1 MSSSH
6 LSADDRFFTPSKHLI
21 KIMQSSKSL
30 HLTCLR
36 KCLQNFQE
44 ILIAKQAS
52 FSALKSQDYQILFQK
67 SILEKMKVP
76 EQMYSI
82 FFKMRSSRF
91 LTDKSY
97 PNPNF
102 DHEYKIKIVSGSDCY
117 EGFLNQEDMVN
128 LRSDRWTLV
137 QVKQS
142 PTSSK

>member
-1 MSSSH
+1 MN
-6 LSADDRFFTPSKHLI
+6 L
-21 KIMQSSKSL
+21 
-30 HLTCLR
+30 
-36 KCLQNFQE
+36 
-44 ILIAKQAS
+44 
-52 FSALKSQDYQILFQK
+52 
-67 SILEKMKVP
+67 P
-76 EQMYSI
+76 EQTYSI

-142 PTSSK
+142 PTSSKWKIYVYPYFLKLISDYFQYSLFLYLDAYEASKKEYYWSP

>member
-1 MSSSH
+1 MAKLALFSVH
-6 LSADDRFFTPSKHLI
+6 KI
-21 KIMQSSKSL
+21 K
-30 HLTCLR
+30 
-36 KCLQNFQE
+36 
-44 ILIAKQAS
+44 
-52 FSALKSQDYQILFQK
+52 DYKILFQK
-67 SILEKMKVP
+67 SILEKMKLP
-76 EQMYSI
+76 EQKYSI

-142 PTSSK
+142 PTSSKWKIYVYPYFLKFISDYIQYSLFLYLDAYEASKKEYY

>member
-1 MSSSH
+1 M
-6 LSADDRFFTPSKHLI
+6 
-21 KIMQSSKSL
+21 
-30 HLTCLR
+30 
-36 KCLQNFQE
+36 
-44 ILIAKQAS
+44 AKLAP
-52 FSALKSQDYQILFQK
+52 FPAPKSQDYIYFFQK
-67 SILEKMKVP
+67 SILEKMNLP
-76 EQMYSI
+76 EQTYSI

-102 DHEYKIKIVSGSDCY
+102 DHEYKIKIVSVSDCY
-117 EGFLNQEDMVN
+117 EGFLNKEDMVN

>member
-1 MSSSH
+1 M
-6 LSADDRFFTPSKHLI
+6 
-21 KIMQSSKSL
+21 
-30 HLTCLR
+30 
-36 KCLQNFQE
+36 
-44 ILIAKQAS
+44 AKLAP
-52 FSALKSQDYQILFQK
+52 FLALKSQDYTILFQK
-67 SILEKMKVP
+67 SILEKMKLP
-76 EQMYSI
+76 EQKYSI

-142 PTSSK
+142 PTSSKWKIYVYPYFLKFISDYIQYSLFLYLDAYEASKKEYYWSP